1 MKSAPAA
8 VVSRA
13 RRETSALM
21 ETAERDEARLVTG
34 AEKEAGAR
42 AARESIV
49 SGLCT
54 KRECNE
60 VSARTTAWGG
70 RAGGRSQHSL
80 LVPCA
85 GAVCTRCDVRWP

>member
-34 AEKEAGAR
+34 AEKAAGAR

-54 KRECNE
+54 RREGYE
-60 VSARTTAWGG
+60 VSARTVWGG
-70 RAGGRSQHSL
+70 RAGGRSQHS
-80 LVPCA
+80 
-85 GAVCTRCDVRWP
+85 

>member
-60 VSARTTAWGG
+60 VRTDGVG
-70 RAGGRSQHSL
+70 RARRWAVAAQL
-80 LVPCA
+80 A
-85 GAVCTRCDVRWP
+85 GAVCRRRVHVL

>member
-21 ETAERDEARLVTG
+21 ETAEREEARLVTG

-54 KRECNE
+54 KREGNE
-60 VSARTTAWGG
+60 VSARTAWGG
-70 RAGGRSQHSL
+70 RAGGRSQLS
-80 LVPCA
+80 
-85 GAVCTRCDVRWP
+85 